1 MMRRFGIGLALA
13 LATSVVMSASASYAK
28 DKDTSATDL
37 PPLLAAGNV
46 PCTLTNSRFIAE
58 GVGSDKIKAKYY
70 EAACKEG
77 LGFIIV
83 AKEKVPAPE
92 AYDCYTM
99 GQPGPDGKKGNLT
112 CTLPE
117 NAQPTKGIET
127 AFNATGHSC
136 AVSNVRLIGSSAKN
150 SFFELACSSGDGF
163 IFGMARHTGEAASL
177 AFTCYD
183 PNAKDNLKCTLTDG
197 DKALAATTDK
207 LIAASG
213 KTCTAKDR
221 RYVGMTTDGTG
232 IFEVSCQDG
241 KGWMIETA
249 GDKYK
254 IAVDCAQAS
263 NIAGGCTMTDA
274 RAAETAQSA
283 LYTSLSKKA
292 GFDCTVSKYAAF
304 PIDAK
309 DREVVEM
316 QCANRPDGAVGVF
329 PLGSSIKPTVY
340 DCVRAEAEGYKCSF
354 TPGSAVYPK
363 YSADLKAQG
372 KGSCVV
378 SGARALGKTDN
389 SDLIEV
395 ACADGGAGWVMEYAT
410 NGPPAPHLTPC
421 SITSMGGGCQ
431 LPTNK
436 KK

>member
-1 MMRRFGIGLALA
+1 MATTKTDPKLALTANGTKKTKLYDGLTRDQLIQAYRLIYTSRRIDDREILLKRQQKIYFQMSGAGHEGIGVAAGLALKSGYDWFYPYYRDRA
-13 LATSVVMSASASYAK
+13 LC
-28 DKDTSATDL
+28 
-37 PPLLAAGNV
+37 LALGV
-46 PCTLTNSRFIAE
+46 KPYEMFLQ
-58 GVGSDKIKAKYY
+58 GVG
-70 EAACKEG
+70 AAND
-77 LGFIIV
+77 
-83 AKEKVPAPE
+83 P
-92 AYDCYTM
+92 
-99 GQPGPDGKKGNLT
+99 
-112 CTLPE
+112 
-117 NAQPTKGIET
+117 
-127 AFNATGHSC
+127 
-136 AVSNVRLIGSSAKN
+136 
-150 SFFELACSSGDGF
+150 SSGGRQMPSHWSYPALH
-163 IFGMARHTGEAASL
+163 IVTQSSPTGSQILQAVGCAE
-177 AFTCYD
+177 
-183 PNAKDNLKCTLTDG
+183 
-197 DKALAATTDK
+197 
-207 LIAASG
+207 ASG
-213 KTCTAKDR
+213 
-221 RYVGMTTDGTG
+221 
-232 IFEVSCQDG
+232 F
-241 KGWMIETA
+241 
-249 GDKYK
+249 
-254 IAVDCAQAS
+254 
-263 NIAGGCTMTDA
+263 AGGCTLTDA